1 MTPKNIPKIVLTGGP
16 CAGKST
22 ILNHIQEFYPGQ
34 VETVPEAA
42 NMLIGGGFPLPSESL
57 PYSERW
63 QMTLQDPLFT
73 LQQSLEAN
81 HHEIAERTNKQ
92 LLVCDRGL
100 LDQAAY
106 FRGGVAEYLERYNV
120 SDIGEILDR
129 YGMIIHMASVA
140 LLGESA
146 YQQAS
151 SAQERVE
158 DTVEQV
164 REVELRTLE
173 AWSLHPNHVVIEP
186 HDDFQAKVRSV
197 LEIVGE
203 QLNAIDQGESK

>member
-1 MTPKNIPKIVLTGGP
+1 MTIPKIVLTGGP

-22 ILNHIQEFYPGQ
+22 ILNHIQESYPGQ

-203 QLNAIDQGESK
+203 RLNAIDQGESK

>member
-1 MTPKNIPKIVLTGGP
+1 MNNNIPKVVLTGGP

-22 ILNHIQEFYPGQ
+22 ILSRIQESFPEQ

-42 NMLIGGGFPLPSESL
+42 NMLIGGGFPLPSDSL

-81 HHEIAERTNKQ
+81 HSEIATRTNKQ

-100 LDQAAY
+100 LDQVAY
-106 FRGGVAEYLERYNV
+106 FRGGVSEFLERYKV
-120 SDIGEILDR
+120 SDVGEIIGR
-129 YGMIIHMASVA
+129 YSLVIHLASVA

-164 REVELRTLE
+164 REAEQKTLE
-173 AWSLHPNHVVIEP
+173 AWSLHPNRIIIEP
-186 HDDFQAKVRSV
+186 SQNFDKKYEKVTK
-197 LEIVGE
+197 IVSN
-203 QLNAIDQGESK
+203 QLKQGDLV

>member
-1 MTPKNIPKIVLTGGP
+1 MNNNIPKVVLTGGP

-22 ILNHIQEFYPGQ
+22 ILSHIQESFPEQ

-42 NMLIGGGFPLPSESL
+42 NMLIGGGFPLPSDSL

-81 HHEIAERTNKQ
+81 HSEIATRTNKQ

-100 LDQAAY
+100 LDQVAY
-106 FRGGVAEYLERYNV
+106 FRGGVSEFLERYKV
-120 SDIGEILDR
+120 SDVGEIIGR
-129 YGMIIHMASVA
+129 YSLVIHLASVA

-164 REVELRTLE
+164 REAEQKTLE
-173 AWSLHPNHVVIEP
+173 AWSLHPNRIIIEP
-186 HDDFQAKVRSV
+186 SQNFDKKYEKVTK
-197 LEIVGE
+197 IVSN
-203 QLNAIDQGESK
+203 QLKQGDLV

>member
-1 MTPKNIPKIVLTGGP
+1 MNNNIPKVVLTGGP

-22 ILNHIQEFYPGQ
+22 ILSRIQESFPEQ

-42 NMLIGGGFPLPSESL
+42 NMLIGGGFPLPSDSL

-63 QMTLQDPLFT
+63 QMTLQDPLFS

-81 HHEIAERTNKQ
+81 HHEIATRTNKQ

-100 LDQAAY
+100 LDQVAY
-106 FRGGVAEYLERYNV
+106 FRGGVSEFLERYKV
-120 SDIGEILDR
+120 SDVNEIIGR
-129 YGMIIHMASVA
+129 YSMVIHLASVA
-140 LLGESA
+140 LLGDNA

-164 REVELRTLE
+164 REAEQKTLE
-173 AWSLHPNHVVIEP
+173 AWSLHPNRIIIEP
-186 HDDFQAKVRSV
+186 SQNFDKKYEKVAK
-197 LEIVGE
+197 IVSN
-203 QLNAIDQGESK
+203 QLKQGDLV

>member
-1 MTPKNIPKIVLTGGP
+1 MNNNIPKVVLTGGP

-22 ILNHIQEFYPGQ
+22 ILSRIQESFPEQ

-42 NMLIGGGFPLPSESL
+42 NMLIGGGFPLPSDSL

-81 HHEIAERTNKQ
+81 HSEIATRTNKQ

-100 LDQAAY
+100 LDQVAY
-106 FRGGVAEYLERYNV
+106 FRGGVSEFLERYKV
-120 SDIGEILDR
+120 SDVGEIIGR
-129 YGMIIHMASVA
+129 YSLVIHLASVA

-164 REVELRTLE
+164 REAEQKTLE
-173 AWSLHPNHVVIEP
+173 AWSLHPNLVTIEP
-186 HDDFQAKVRSV
+186 NDDFQTKVKDV
-197 LEIVGE
+197 LKIIDE
-203 QLNAIDQGESK
+203 QLRDIDQGGQE

>member
-1 MTPKNIPKIVLTGGP
+1 MNNNIPKVVLTGGP

-22 ILNHIQEFYPGQ
+22 ILSRIQESFPEQ

-42 NMLIGGGFPLPSESL
+42 NMLIGGGFPLPSDSL

-81 HHEIAERTNKQ
+81 HSEIATRTNKQ

-106 FRGGVAEYLERYNV
+106 FRGGVSEFLERYNV
-120 SDIGEILDR
+120 SDIREIIGR
-129 YGMIIHMASVA
+129 YSLVIHLASVA

-164 REVELRTLE
+164 REAEQKTLE
-173 AWSLHPNHVVIEP
+173 AWSLHPNLVTIEP
-186 HDDFQAKVRSV
+186 HDDFQTKVKDV
-197 LEIVGE
+197 LKIIDE
-203 QLNAIDQGESK
+203 QLRDIDQGGLE

>member
-1 MTPKNIPKIVLTGGP
+1 MTSQNIPKIVLTGGP

-22 ILNHIQEFYPGQ
+22 ILNRIQESFPEQ

-81 HHEIAERTNKQ
+81 HNELALHTNKQ

-106 FRGGVAEYLERYNV
+106 FKGGVGEFLERYKV
-120 SDIGEILDR
+120 GDIGEILDR
-129 YGMIIHMASVA
+129 YSMVIHLASVA

-146 YQQAS
+146 YRQAS

-158 DTVEQV
+158 DNVEQV
-164 REVELRTLE
+164 REVEQKTLE
-173 AWSLHPNHVVIEP
+173 AWSQHPNHRVIEP
-186 HDDFQAKVRSV
+186 HGDFQQKTAMVMELLRD
-197 LEIVGE
+197 
-203 QLNAIDQGESK
+203 QLNAINDGESQ

>member
-1 MTPKNIPKIVLTGGP
+1 MSSTEIPKIVLTGGP

-22 ILNHIQEFYPGQ
+22 VLRHIEESFPDS

-81 HHEIAERTNKQ
+81 HYEIAEHTNKRI
-92 LLVCDRGL
+92 LVCDRGI

-106 FRGGVAEYLERYNV
+106 FSGGVDEFLDRYKV
-120 SDIGEILDR
+120 KDIGEILDR
-129 YGMIIHMASVA
+129 YTMVIHLASVA
-140 LLGESA
+140 LLGEDT
-146 YQQAS
+146 YQEAS
-151 SAQERVE
+151 STQARVE
-158 DTVEQV
+158 DSVEQI
-164 REVELRTLE
+164 REVEIRTLE
-173 AWSLHPNHVVIEP
+173 VWSLHPNHQVIEP
-186 HDDFQAKVRSV
+186 QGEFQVKVQSV
-197 LEIVGE
+197 LKIVNE
-203 QLNAIDQGESK
+203 QLNAIDQGGQE

>member
-1 MTPKNIPKIVLTGGP
+1 MNNNIPKVVLTGGP

-22 ILNHIQEFYPGQ
+22 ILSRIQESFPEQ

-42 NMLIGGGFPLPSESL
+42 NMLIGGGFPLPSDSL

-81 HHEIAERTNKQ
+81 HSEIATRTNKQ

-100 LDQAAY
+100 LDQVAY
-106 FRGGVAEYLERYNV
+106 FRGGVSEFLERYNV
-120 SDIGEILDR
+120 SDIREIIGR
-129 YGMIIHMASVA
+129 YSLVIHLASVA

-164 REVELRTLE
+164 REAEQKTLE
-173 AWSLHPNHVVIEP
+173 AWSLHPNLVTIEP
-186 HDDFQAKVRSV
+186 HDDFQTKVKDV
-197 LEIVGE
+197 LKIIDE
-203 QLNAIDQGESK
+203 QLRDIDQGGQE